1 MIRALLFL
9 HITGIALWLGSLV
22 TLYILN
28 RRRFAADNPEAIAVV
43 YETTRS
49 VVRGVINPSS
59 LIVLLSGI
67 SMMMQLGMVG
77 QPKLFWLAFMEQF
90 GGMVA
95 LISLALLTWQM
106 RKVDR
111 ASSEERVA
119 RLRRLNHTFLGV
131 GAGVTATILVVAL
144 RL

>member
-1 MIRALLFL
+1 MRPLLFL
-9 HITGIALWLGSLV
+9 HISSVALWLGSLV

-28 RRRFAADNPEAIAVV
+28 RREIAPNNPEALSIV
-43 YETTRS
+43 YGTTRS
-49 VVRGVINPSS
+49 VVRKVINPSS

-67 SMMMQLGMVG
+67 GMMVQLGLVG
-77 QPKLFWLAFMEQF
+77 QSKPFWLTFMEQF

-95 LISLALLTWQM
+95 LISVALLTWQM

-111 ASSEERVA
+111 AAADERA
-119 RLRRLNHTFLGV
+119 ALLKRLNRTMLGV
-131 GAGVTATILVVAL
+131 GAGVLATILVVTF